1 MRIGYIIAF
10 LFLLN
15 TAFSEMVFL
24 PYYPFK
30 IGERMLLTINVLGIY
45 VGDQVINV
53 EDLVFTNGKRVV
65 VGSGHL
71 YTTPFMSSFY
81 KVDDLERTW
90 FVPEDFVPLY
100 YERWINEGNW
110 KDNIRFNF
118 FPEQQKV
125 LIAQKVNNFRQDTVN
140 FKGFLRNY
148 FTLISAMRSVD
159 YDYHILNNV
168 NVEIDYL
175 FGTAIKSAKFKP
187 SFRTEKIN
195 NKVLDVIYLEEIGG
209 IGMHFYISRDQFR
222 TPIRLVIPAFEV
234 IGFKTISVYVELKEF
249 TPGSADIMPL
259 ADIPFGAT
267 NDLAVRADASVTNTN
282 AVQANQTNT
291 NSSANTNVKKKKTVS
306 SSSSKKS
313 GSVSSVKTVQ
323 KKPAVKSSASSKPA
337 GK

>member
-1 MRIGYIIAF
+1 MRILIVTLF
-10 LFLLN
+10 LFVMN
-15 TAFSEMVFL
+15 TAFSELVFL

-45 VGDQVINV
+45 VGDQVITV

-65 VGSGHL
+65 VGGGHL
-71 YTTPFMSSFY
+71 YTTPFMSTFY
-81 KVDDLERTW
+81 KVDDIERTW
-90 FVPEDFVPLY
+90 FIPENFVPLY

-118 FPEQQKV
+118 EPREQKV
-125 LIAQKVNNFRQDTVN
+125 MIAQKVNGYRQDTVN

-175 FGTAIKSAKFKP
+175 FGTTIKSAKFKP

-195 NKVLDVIYLEEIGG
+195 NSVQDVIYLEEIGG
-209 IGMHFYISRDQFR
+209 IGMHFYISRDQYR

-249 TPGSADIMPL
+249 TPGSYDVMPL
-259 ADIPFGAT
+259 ADIPTGAT
-267 NDLAVRADASVTNTN
+267 NDLAVPETNDTNAAKTVSTNTN
-282 AVQANQTNT
+282 KTAV
-291 NSSANTNVKKKKTVS
+291 
-306 SSSSKKS
+306 SSSSKKKAAS
-313 GSVSSVKTVQ
+313 SSSKKAGSTSSVKTSSPKKTASSSVSS
-323 KKPAVKSSASSKPA
+323 KPAVKK
-337 GK
+337 